1 MIVRGICTLLP
12 GIEKYTSNIKIYR
25 IVDIFLEHGRVYK
38 FHNNGKEKIFLSS
51 ADLLDRN
58 LNRRIEVGF
67 PITDAM
73 HKEEINKMLQLQLE
87 DNTKKRTLNS
97 KGLNNTIEKA
107 TVQRRSQIEIYE
119 WLKSKNNI

>member
-1 MIVRGICTLLP
+1 
-12 GIEKYTSNIKIYR
+12 
-25 IVDIFLEHGRVYK
+25 
-38 FHNNGKEKIFLSS
+38 
-51 ADLLDRN
+51 
-58 LNRRIEVGF
+58 
-67 PITDAM
+67 M